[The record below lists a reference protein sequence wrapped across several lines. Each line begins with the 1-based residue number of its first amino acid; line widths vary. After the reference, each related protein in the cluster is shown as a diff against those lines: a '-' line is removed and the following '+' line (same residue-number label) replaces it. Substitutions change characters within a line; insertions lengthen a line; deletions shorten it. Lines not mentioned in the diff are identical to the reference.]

1 MKKKMINSQISN
13 FKTYNMYFRQ
23 MLTLAENVF
32 EFKNLPEFIDVS
44 FLNKNLLRKG
54 SVAFFEEQDLGLIAL
69 PYNTFGSLD
78 VYGRPDK
85 IEVFAENSFRRKLN
99 KDEYVLMY
107 DNNGRYPLYLDICQ
121 MAERIALCV
130 RTIDINMIHQR
141 TPRLWKTSQDKLL
154 SVKRTINDIDAME
167 EDVISYESLDIED
180 LNAVLAPAPYVSDK
194 IDLHLRELWSEFF
207 RLIGVANLQE
217 QKRERVIVDE
227 MVASQ
232 GGTIASRYSRF
243 EPRKN
248 AVEKINKKF
257 NTNIEVSYYDGEP
270 STESED
276 IEGDK
281 KDVSNDSTL
290 SNSAEHSQVGD

>member
-32 EFKNLPEFIDVS
+32 EFKNLPEFVDVS

-54 SVAFFEEQDLGLIAL
+54 SVAFFDEKDLGLIAL
-69 PYNTFGSLD
+69 PYNVIGTLD
-78 VYGRPDK
+78 VYGRPNK
-85 IEVFAENSFRRKLN
+85 IEVFGENSFRRKLER
-99 KDEYVLMY
+99 DEYVLMY

-141 TPRLWKTSQDKLL
+141 TPRIWKTSQDKLL
-154 SVKRTINDIDAME
+154 SVKNLVNNIDAME
-167 EDVISYESLDIED
+167 EDVISYDSLDIED

-194 IDLHLRELWSEFF
+194 IDLHLRELWAEFF

-217 QKRERVIVDE
+217 QKRERVIIDE
-227 MVASQ
+227 MIASQ
-232 GGTIASRYSRF
+232 GGTIASRFSRF

-257 NTNIEVSYYDGEP
+257 GSNIQVQYYDGEP
-270 STESED
+270 STEPEKEGVED
-276 IEGDK
+276 
-281 KDVSNDSTL
+281 VPNVVHL
-290 SNSAEHSQVGD
+290 SASS

>member
-32 EFKNLPEFIDVS
+32 EFKNLPEFVDVS

-54 SVAFFEEQDLGLIAL
+54 SVAFFEEKDLGLIAL
-69 PYNTFGSLD
+69 PYNVIGTLD
-78 VYGRPDK
+78 VYGRPNK
-85 IEVFAENSFRRKLN
+85 IEVFGENSFHRILDR
-99 KDEYVLMY
+99 DEYVLMY
-107 DNNGRYPLYLDICQ
+107 DNNGRYPLYMDICQ

-141 TPRLWKTSQDKLL
+141 TPRIWKTSQDKLL
-154 SVKRTINDIDAME
+154 SVKNLVNNIDAME
-167 EDVISYESLDIED
+167 EDVISYDSLDIED

-194 IDLHLRELWSEFF
+194 IDLHLRELWAEFF

-217 QKRERVIVDE
+217 QKRERVIIDE
-227 MVASQ
+227 MIASQ
-232 GGTIASRYSRF
+232 GGTIASRFSRF

-257 NTNIEVSYYDGEP
+257 GVDIQVQYYDGEP
-270 STESED
+270 TTEPEK
-276 IEGDK
+276 EGEE
-281 KDVSNDSTL
+281 DVSNDSTL
-290 SNSAEHSQVGD
+290 PISTEHTKIGD

>member
-1 MKKKMINSQISN
+1 
-13 FKTYNMYFRQ
+13 MYYRQ

-32 EFKNLPEFIDVS
+32 EFDVS
-44 FLNKNLLRKG
+44 FLNKNLLCKG
-54 SVAFFEEQDLGLIAL
+54 SVAFFEEPDLGLIAL
-69 PYNTFGSLD
+69 PYNTIGHLD

-85 IEVFAENSFRRKLN
+85 IEVYAENSFHRKLN

-141 TPRLWKTSQDKLL
+141 TPRIWKTSQDKLL
-154 SVKRTINDIDAME
+154 SVKKLINNIDAME
-167 EDVISYESLDIED
+167 EDVVSYESLDIED
-180 LNAVLAPAPYVSDK
+180 LNAILAPAPYVSDK
-194 IDLHLRELWSEFF
+194 IDLHLRELWAEFY
-207 RLIGVANLQE
+207 RLIGVANIQE

-248 AVEKINKKF
+248 AIEKINKKF
-257 NTNIEVSYYDGEP
+257 NVNIDVSYYDGEP

-276 IEGDK
+276 IEGDR
-281 KDVSNDSTL
+281 KDVSDDSTV
-290 SNSAEHSQVGD
+290 SNSAEYSKVGD